1 MSHRLWPVVSFALAL
16 ALGAVVLAQPRS
28 DVPALVPNVVSGGDI
43 GFRIDGFDGR
53 QPVGTLVVKVNGR
66 WVEPKTPPSMMLL
79 KPVK

>member
-1 MSHRLWPVVSFALAL
+1 MSQRLWPVVSLAL
-16 ALGAVVLAQPRS
+16 ALTLGAVALAQPRS
-28 DVPALVPNVVSGGDI
+28 GPPPLELNVVSGADI
-43 GFRIDGFDGR
+43 GFRIDGFDGP